1 MTIKF
6 ASIWRAQRLLPL
18 WIGLLC
24 VSAFAQDAP
33 RQIQFGTV
41 RLEDGTRIVPVQVD
55 RLEGVLAIDLNIVLD
70 SKEVQILDVRTTD
83 LLDGFFAIHNVVV
96 DTLKFAA
103 ASAQAAAA
111 PTTHPP
117 RARPRHSHAPH
128 PEPPPDAMA
137 RPNVFRAG

>member
-6 ASIWRAQRLLPL
+6 ASIWRAQRFLPL

-41 RLEDGTRIVPVQVD
+41 RIEDDTRIVPVQVD

-70 SKEVQILDVRTTD
+70 SQKVQVLDVRVTD
-83 LLDGFFAIHNVVV
+83 LLSGFFAIHNVVA

-111 PTTHPP
+111 DGGVFAELVLEDMGET
-117 RARPRHSHAPH
+117 
-128 PEPPPDAMA
+128 PELLFSLVSLNGD
-137 RPNVFRAG
+137 